1 MKFFSTTTR
10 SDAVFLYLVVTA
22 VVLLLSLSLSSS
34 TIAEGFTL
42 SHNHRRRNHVGTNK
56 GGTNKVTG
64 TGRQERTTTS
74 TRPNTVSPTST
85 APTTTTTLVV
95 AATASAA
102 LTVSGVDGAVT
113 SVATQAEAWT
123 RHQQLQLQ
131 QHLDEKRREVTAQVA
146 MGITS
151 LVSSISSSLSSS
163 SSTTSKNSNSIVDTS
178 TSHDSKL
185 WNLSNEEL
193 SDIIVRDGRE
203 KQFLFTADLTRE
215 IYDESCMFCDGS
227 DLDGSY
233 PIDAWVRGCRFLFD
247 SNESSSRIIEDT
259 LRVSSH
265 RVVFTFEEE
274 LQFNMIPSF
283 LRRSLRRISLT
294 GSVIMDRDPQTG
306 LIVQYQEVWDQ
317 SLGQLMKQMW
327 TDSVTVKA
335 TSPTTMHDRDT
346 AIETAV
352 RI

>member
-1 MKFFSTTTR
+1 
-10 SDAVFLYLVVTA
+10 
-22 VVLLLSLSLSSS
+22 
-34 TIAEGFTL
+34 
-42 SHNHRRRNHVGTNK
+42 
-56 GGTNKVTG
+56 
-64 TGRQERTTTS
+64 
-74 TRPNTVSPTST
+74 
-85 APTTTTTLVV
+85 
-95 AATASAA
+95 
-102 LTVSGVDGAVT
+102 
-113 SVATQAEAWT
+113 
-123 RHQQLQLQ
+123 
-131 QHLDEKRREVTAQVA
+131 

-151 LVSSISSSLSSS
+151 LFSSLSSLSSS
-163 SSTTSKNSNSIVDTS
+163 STTIENSVDNSRNY
-178 TSHDSKL
+178 KL
-185 WNLSNEEL
+185 WNLSNDEL
-193 SDIIVRDGRE
+193 ADIIVRDGRE

-274 LQFNMIPSF
+274 LQFNMIPPF
-283 LRRSLRRISLT
+283 LRRSLQRISLT
-294 GSVIMDRDPQTG
+294 GSIIMDRDPQTG

-327 TDSVTVKA
+327 TDSVTA
-335 TSPTTMHDRDT
+335 MSPTTMHDT